1 VFFSHNKSVSV
12 SVSAAAIQQCFY
24 SQLNR
29 ERTKKGMLIASGSGL
44 VYTYFQYKRV
54 YVLFLDLGLLRS
66 CMRVAESQPHFIMGS
81 DDIAP
86 DIIL

>member
-1 VFFSHNKSVSV
+1 
-12 SVSAAAIQQCFY
+12 
-24 SQLNR
+24 
-29 ERTKKGMLIASGSGL
+29 
-44 VYTYFQYKRV
+44 
-54 YVLFLDLGLLRS
+54 VLFLDLGLLRS